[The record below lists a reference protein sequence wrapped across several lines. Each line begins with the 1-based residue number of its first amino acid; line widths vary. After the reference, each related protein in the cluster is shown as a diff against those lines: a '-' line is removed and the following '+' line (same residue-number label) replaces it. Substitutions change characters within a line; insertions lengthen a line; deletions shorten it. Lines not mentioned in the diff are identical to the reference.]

1 MKEWKIPV
9 RYEKDG
15 FVIVEA
21 NTLDDALYEAENC
34 SPSDIQDEEY
44 VWDSMQIEIVDP
56 EYIRKQYNNGQKDEE
71 SEETEA
77 RA

>member
-34 SPSDIQDEEY
+34 SLSDIQDEEY
-44 VWDSMQIEIVDP
+44 VWDSMQIEIEDP
-56 EYIRKQYNNGQKDEE
+56 EYIRKQYNNGQEDEE
-71 SEETEA
+71 NEETEA